1 MTRLLTGKDLRHI
14 EIGTHLISVNAYD
27 VGEVD
32 DLIDAAADSIDTIYK
47 ENVRLAKKCAAL
59 EATISVLED
68 TISDLKADLNFTKY
82 ANLNNPVKENPN
94 VSEENRT
101 RLDGLFGWHFPT
113 SRTQAGRAN
122 AAIRADGGTSQ
133 ETRRTKKGETG
144 GNQHRQRT
152 ARRTCLPT
160 NPRLLAGFHGRA

>member
-32 DLIDAAADSIDTIYK
+32 DLIDAAADSIDAIYK

-101 RLDGLFGWHFPT
+101 RLDGLFG
-113 SRTQAGRAN
+113 
-122 AAIRADGGTSQ
+122 
-133 ETRRTKKGETG
+133 
-144 GNQHRQRT
+144 
-152 ARRTCLPT
+152 
-160 NPRLLAGFHGRA
+160 

>member
-68 TISDLKADLNFTKY
+68 DQRSESRPELHQIRKPQQSSQGEPECVRRKPNTIGWII
-82 ANLNNPVKENPN
+82 
-94 VSEENRT
+94 
-101 RLDGLFGWHFPT
+101 RLTFPYFAHT
-113 SRTQAGRAN
+113 SRE
-122 AAIRADGGTSQ
+122 SQ
-133 ETRRTKKGETG
+133 CRD
-144 GNQHRQRT
+144 
-152 ARRTCLPT
+152 
-160 NPRLLAGFHGRA
+160 

>member
-32 DLIDAAADSIDTIYK
+32 DLIDAIYK
-47 ENVRLAKKCAAL
+47 ENVRLAKQCAAL
-59 EATISVLED
+59 ENTIRE
-68 TISDLKADLNFTKY
+68 LKADLNFTKY

-101 RLDGLFGWHFPT
+101 RLDGLLG
-113 SRTQAGRAN
+113 
-122 AAIRADGGTSQ
+122 
-133 ETRRTKKGETG
+133 
-144 GNQHRQRT
+144 
-152 ARRTCLPT
+152 
-160 NPRLLAGFHGRA
+160 

>member
-32 DLIDAAADSIDTIYK
+32 DLIDAIYK
-47 ENVRLAKKCAAL
+47 ENVRLSKQCA
-59 EATISVLED
+59 ELED
-68 TISDLKADLNFTKY
+68 EISSLKADLNFTKY

-101 RLDGLFGWHFPT
+101 RLDGLLG
-113 SRTQAGRAN
+113 
-122 AAIRADGGTSQ
+122 
-133 ETRRTKKGETG
+133 
-144 GNQHRQRT
+144 
-152 ARRTCLPT
+152 
-160 NPRLLAGFHGRA
+160 